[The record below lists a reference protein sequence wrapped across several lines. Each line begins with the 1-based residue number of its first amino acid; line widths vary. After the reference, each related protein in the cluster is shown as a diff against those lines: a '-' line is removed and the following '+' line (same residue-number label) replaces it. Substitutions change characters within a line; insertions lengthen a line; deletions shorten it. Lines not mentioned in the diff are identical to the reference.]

1 MGLNISLVYL
11 PSSHLLA
18 HLVLTSSFLPVFP
31 SVYFKSI
38 VKKYCRVRIICP
50 LQYLVPL
57 LCWAKKWSSI
67 SKAKHHLDSCSSSS
81 LLSTRR
87 KLSST
92 FLRALQ
98 KKQLDPSLHPCSP
111 LSAHEHL
118 SQRIWAAGTWHCTC
132 VVSMAIPRR
141 AAQVESQIKPQ
152 QFAQV
157 PHISWP
163 VISGHA
169 CTCSC
174 TTQSKVRHNVL
185 KSLPFCKLFQR

>member
-31 SVYFKSI
+31 SVYFKSL
-38 VKKYCRVRIICP
+38 VKKNCRVRTIWP
-50 LQYLVPL
+50 LQCLVPL
-57 LCWAKKWSSI
+57 LCWAKKWTSI

-98 KKQLDPSLHPCSP
+98 KKQLDPSLHSCSP
-111 LSAHEHL
+111 LSTHEHL
-118 SQRIWAAGTWHCTC
+118 SQRIWAAGAWHTTVWCPWPFPEEL
-132 VVSMAIPRR
+132 PRWSLR
-141 AAQVESQIKPQ
+141 LNLSSLP
-152 QFAQV
+152 QV